1 MEQHNVEKT
10 LDELRQFRENVTNAE
25 SISFNMFMDQGAGGL
40 SPGDWGDSELETE
53 MEETGELTRRLMLQR
68 EREFQREREKE
79 TDAHPFP
86 RPRTNSSVNS
96 KSRRNLTEHGGARA

>member
-1 MEQHNVEKT
+1 
-10 LDELRQFRENVTNAE
+10 
-25 SISFNMFMDQGAGGL
+25 MDQGAGSL

-68 EREFQREREKE
+68 EREKE
-79 TDAHPFP
+79 TDTHPFP

-96 KSRRNLTEHGGARA
+96 KSRKNTTEYGGARA